1 LRIYRRMADL
11 RYVSEIDSIQAEFID
26 RFGRIPDEVSNLF
39 YQIEVKLLAE
49 QAGLASISVEGRQF
63 VLRFPSAAQESPV
76 KTLPRIN
83 TSVRA
88 GKNAYWMEKGQ
99 DETWKQLLL
108 DTLKLII
115 DHQMKIDK

>member
-1 LRIYRRMADL
+1 
-11 RYVSEIDSIQAEFID
+11 
-26 RFGRIPDEVSNLF
+26 
-39 YQIEVKLLAE
+39 
-49 QAGLASISVEGRQF
+49 
-63 VLRFPSAAQESPV
+63 
-76 KTLPRIN
+76 
-83 TSVRA
+83 VRA